1 MATAFVLSG
10 GANLGAAQVGMLT
23 AVAEAGV
30 HPDLV
35 VGTSVGAL
43 NGAWVAAG
51 APLEDLGAVWRS
63 LRRSSVFPTNPLRG
77 LLGVSG
83 RSDHLVS
90 NSGLRHILHGNLRFD
105 RLEDAP
111 IPLHV
116 VVTDV
121 LTGAGVL
128 LSSGPAEDSILASA
142 AIPGVLPPV
151 SLGDRAYMDGGVVNN
166 SPISHAVELGA
177 DTVWVFATGYSCA
190 LRGAAAVR
198 ARDGP
203 ARNDVDRPTASVA
216 RRPTIRRGSRPA
228 RDPTAV
234 SCRGLADRLQPS
246 RRPDNPFVRSHHGL
260 AGARSSG
267 SGHHALAGRASA
279 RCKAAGLIAP
289 TTTTAL
295 ATLLVAELSTAN

>member
-30 HPDLV
+30 QPDLV

-77 LLGVSG
+77 LLGFVG
-83 RSDHLVS
+83 RTDHLVS
-90 NSGLRHILHGNLRFD
+90 NSGLRRILHDDLAFE

-111 IPLHV
+111 IQLHV

-121 LTGAGVL
+121 LTGAGVM

-151 SLGDRAYMDGGVVNN
+151 SLDGRAYMDGGVVNN

-190 LRGAAAVR
+190 LQERPRSALGMALHATTLIVQQRLLLDLVR
-198 ARDGP
+198 YAGVIDLRVIP
-203 ARNDVDRPTASVA
+203 PLCPV
-216 RRPTIRRGSRPA
+216 
-228 RDPTAV
+228 AV
-234 SCRGLADRLQPS
+234 SPTDFSQADELIT
-246 RRPDNPFVRSHHGL
+246 RSY
-260 AGARSSG
+260 
-267 SGHHALAGRASA
+267 ALAADWLDQGPVDPGTMLSQAVHPHDV
-279 RCKAAGLIAP
+279 AP
-289 TTTTAL
+289 RR
-295 ATLLVAELSTAN
+295 

>member
-1 MATAFVLSG
+1 
-10 GANLGAAQVGMLT
+10 MLT

-51 APLEDLGAVWRS
+51 APLEDLGEVWRS
-63 LRRSSVFPTNPLRG
+63 LRRSSVFPTHPLRG
-77 LLGVSG
+77 LLGFSG

-90 NSGLRHILHGNLRFD
+90 NSGLRRLLRDHLRFD

-121 LTGAGVL
+121 LTGAGRA
-128 LSSGPAEDSILASA
+128 LSSGPAEDAILAST

-151 SLGDRAYMDGGVVNN
+151 SLDDRAYMDGGVVNN
-166 SPISHAVELGA
+166 SPISHAIEMGA

-190 LRGAAAVR
+190 LKEPPRSALGMALHATTLIVQRRLLLDVERYAPVVDLR
-198 ARDGP
+198 VIPPLCPVGVSPTDFSQADDLINRSYALTADWLAQGP
-203 ARNDVDRPTASVA
+203 VD
-216 RRPTIRRGSRPA
+216 
-228 RDPTAV
+228 
-234 SCRGLADRLQPS
+234 
-246 RRPDNPFVRSHHGL
+246 
-260 AGARSSG
+260 
-267 SGHHALAGRASA
+267 
-279 RCKAAGLIAP
+279 
-289 TTTTAL
+289 L
-295 ATLLVAELSTAN
+295 ATMITQVVHAHDATPPG

>member
-1 MATAFVLSG
+1 MTTAFVLSG

-30 HPDLV
+30 APDLV

-63 LRRSSVFPTNPLRG
+63 LQRRSVFPASPLRG
-77 LLGVSG
+77 LLGLAG
-83 RSDHLVS
+83 RTDHLVS
-90 NSGLRHILHGNLRFD
+90 SAGLRRILHDNLRFE

-128 LSSGPAEDSILASA
+128 LSSGPADDAILASA
-142 AIPGVLPPV
+142 AIPGVLRPV
-151 SLGDRAYMDGGVVNN
+151 GLDGRAYMDGGVVNN

-177 DTVWVFATGYSCA
+177 DTIWVFATSYSCA
-190 LRGAAAVR
+190 LQEPPRSALGMALHATMLIVQQRLLLDLVRYAGSIDLRVIPPLCPVAVS
-198 ARDGP
+198 
-203 ARNDVDRPTASVA
+203 PTDFSQADEL
-216 RRPTIRRGSRPA
+216 IRRSY
-228 RDPTAV
+228 
-234 SCRGLADRLQPS
+234 
-246 RRPDNPFVRSHHGL
+246 
-260 AGARSSG
+260 
-267 SGHHALAGRASA
+267 ALA
-279 RCKAAGLIAP
+279 AGWLDQGPVDPATMLTQAVHPHDVAP
-289 TTTTAL
+289 RL
-295 ATLLVAELSTAN
+295 

>member
-10 GANLGAAQVGMLT
+10 GANLGAAQVGMLK

-30 HPDLV
+30 QPDLV

-43 NGAWVAAG
+43 NGAWLAAG
-51 APLEDLGAVWRS
+51 APLDELGAVWRS
-63 LRRSSVFPTNPLRG
+63 LRRSSVFPTNPVRG
-77 LLGVSG
+77 LLGFSG

-90 NSGLRHILHGNLRFD
+90 NSGLRRILRDNLLFE

-121 LTGAGVL
+121 LTGTGVL
-128 LSSGPAEDSILASA
+128 LSSGPAQDSILASA

-151 SLGDRAYMDGGVVNN
+151 SLAGRAYMDGGVVNN

-190 LRGAAAVR
+190 LAEAPRSALGMALHATTLIVQQRLLLDVERYAGVIDLR
-198 ARDGP
+198 VIPPLCPINVSPTDFSQADDLITRSYQLTADWLRQGP
-203 ARNDVDRPTASVA
+203 VD
-216 RRPTIRRGSRPA
+216 
-228 RDPTAV
+228 
-234 SCRGLADRLQPS
+234 
-246 RRPDNPFVRSHHGL
+246 PDALLEQATHQHGT
-260 AGARSSG
+260 S
-267 SGHHALAGRASA
+267 
-279 RCKAAGLIAP
+279 
-289 TTTTAL
+289 
-295 ATLLVAELSTAN
+295 